1 MQRLRSIPSYS
12 TPPAKQSIAGPLYA
26 TASASEPRLSPREG
40 ARSPNP
46 ALSRS
51 KASAS
56 TLLQS
61 TKRRDTGAHEYM
73 QHYATSPRSVRSSPG
88 LGDESLQIIDAADA
102 LDAEPPMTEDDSF
115 EGLENVRVCCVRC
128 ASSRVL
134 ELIQDRAST
143 TSVGC
148 RRRASGKAAA
158 RIITTIT
165 HIMTVARR
173 PTRPSTSSRT
183 VACRSRPRRRSA

>member
-26 TASASEPRLSPREG
+26 TASASEPRLSPRDG

-102 LDAEPPMTEDDSF
+102 LDAEPPTTEDDSF
-115 EGLENVRVCCVRC
+115 EGLENVRIVD
-128 ASSRVL
+128 SSAQSPSPANGIVKEQPQL
-134 ELIQDRAST
+134 
-143 TSVGC
+143 
-148 RRRASGKAAA
+148 
-158 RIITTIT
+158 
-165 HIMTVARR
+165 
-173 PTRPSTSSRT
+173 TRGSTSGAATAIGGHSGSFQVKVR
-183 VACRSRPRRRSA
+183 